1 MAEFSPHTDIYKI
14 KNRLDSINNFI
25 FWLTLI
31 LSIAP
36 ILLKRICP
44 EYEFMTII
52 NIFNIIGIIL
62 FFIIDIL
69 NEYILLPLA
78 DSRRRDDFLDNSFGS
93 KFSIKNSIDYYDNQ
107 EVSLGLYKAAVN
119 QFENCFF
126 TFSLV
131 KISTVSKIII
141 PSIMLTLMSIIAYFG
156 FSEVPFALTILQAFF
171 SANILGNLIK
181 HLILLN
187 RLAVI
192 QDSWLQLFQNINLK
206 QEISS
211 YKPHILRYWLQYETL
226 HTKINANISEETFNK
241 NNDKL
246 TEDWN
251 ALKLKYKIE

>member
-14 KNRLDSINNFI
+14 KNRLDNINNLI

-31 LSIAP
+31 LSITP
-36 ILLKRICP
+36 ILLKMISL
-44 EYEFMTII
+44 EYEIITII
-52 NIFNIIGIIL
+52 NIFNIIGIVI

-107 EVSLGLYKAAVN
+107 EVSRGIYKAAVN

-171 SANILGNLIK
+171 SVNILGNLIK
-181 HLILLN
+181 HLILMN
-187 RLAVI
+187 KLAMI
-192 QDSWLQLFQNINLK
+192 QDSWLQLFQNVNLK
-206 QEISS
+206 QELSI

-226 HTKINANISEETFNK
+226 HAKINANISDKIFNDNNEKLIEE
-241 NNDKL
+241 
-246 TEDWN
+246 WN
-251 ALKLKYKIE
+251 ALKIKYNIV